1 MFDSI
6 TQVIGKAEAWPTTTP
21 VTTYVHGDEE
31 TVIHVPINPLVKR
44 YDEID
49 NLTWDIA
56 YCGAPDLT
64 PEEKRDYRNTADAI
78 HTINNGHHGQ
88 QYA

>member
-21 VTTYVHGDEE
+21 
-31 TVIHVPINPLVKR
+31 VIHVPINPLVKR